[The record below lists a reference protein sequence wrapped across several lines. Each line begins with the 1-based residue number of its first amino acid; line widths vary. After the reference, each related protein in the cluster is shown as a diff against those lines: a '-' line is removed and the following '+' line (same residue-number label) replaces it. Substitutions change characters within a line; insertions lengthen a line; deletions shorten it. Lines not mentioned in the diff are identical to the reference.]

1 MLVKEIMT
9 KDVITV
15 KRDASI
21 REIAETLIHNH
32 ISGLPVVDDT
42 GKVCGIVSEG
52 DLMCKE
58 VTPDLPDELC
68 ILGAVIYYSG
78 LREYRE
84 AFRKIAA
91 TSAEQIMTEKVIS
104 VREDDEVSK
113 VAKLMFDKHIKRL
126 PVLDHEGRLH
136 GIVARRDIIKMLL

>member
-9 KDVITV
+9 PDVITV

-32 ISGLPVVDDT
+32 ISGLPVVDDD

-68 ILGAVIYYSG
+68 ILGAVIYIRDCASTVR
-78 LREYRE
+78 L
-84 AFRKIAA
+84 
-91 TSAEQIMTEKVIS
+91 S
-104 VREDDEVSK
+104 VR
-113 VAKLMFDKHIKRL
+113 L
-126 PVLDHEGRLH
+126 P
-136 GIVARRDIIKMLL
+136 RRQQSRS